1 MQRYLLDIDDVL
13 EQSLFTFANSTNVLN
28 GLTAG
33 ANGTSLGVPAGGL
46 GNVDFVPG
54 QTIVF
59 NGTAMVSSGAGPITL
74 APNYDDRYY
83 TKTQIDAMFASLAI
97 PGTYSVAYANIVGGI
112 PALQMSF
119 LQVADALSGPQ
130 FPTTTSS
137 IAGSSTPTLY
147 TPSWSLPAGVTL
159 RGLLISVGATLS
171 GPNNGFVT
179 KFQVANNIG
188 LTGLVDAGW
197 FRASSGGDAVG
208 GETFAVVPCDAN
220 GRFYWRLIG
229 VSTGSGSWTEGGSV
243 MTGAT
248 FAVSVVGY
256 LGTTP

>member
-13 EQSLFTFANSTNVLN
+13 EQSLFTSANTANTLA
-28 GLTAG
+28 GLTDN
-33 ANGTSLGVPAGGL
+33 ANGNSLGVPAGGL
-46 GNVDFVPG
+46 GNSNFSPG
-54 QTIVF
+54 QTLVF
-59 NGTAMVSSGAGPITL
+59 DGTKMVSSGSGPITL
-74 APNYDDRYY
+74 APNYDGSYY
-83 TKTQIDAMFASLAI
+83 TKPQIDAMFASLAT

-119 LQVADALSGPQ
+119 LQVADALSGAQ
-130 FPTTTSS
+130 FPTTAST

-159 RGLLISVGATLS
+159 SGLLISVGATLT
-171 GPNNGFVT
+171 GPNDGFFA

-188 LTGLVDAGW
+188 LAGLVDAGW
-197 FRASSGGDAVG
+197 FRSSGGSDEVG
-208 GETFAVVPCDAN
+208 CETFALVPCDAH

-229 VSTGSGSWTEGGSV
+229 VSDGSGSWTEGGSV
-243 MTGAT
+243 MTCAT
-248 FAVSVVGY
+248 FAVNVVGY